1 MSDNGGFL
9 GKPLKRRDFV
19 TTSALLGT
27 GALAATQFPWL
38 IDSLGGN
45 GRREIKPN
53 VEYALAKPENII
65 YSVCQQCNTQCGI
78 KIKLQDGV
86 AVKVEGSPLS
96 PWNLQPHLPYESS
109 PFDLATVDGSI
120 CPKGQAGI
128 QTGAD
133 PYRIVRVLKRAGP
146 RGSMRWKSIPFDE
159 ALDEI
164 VNGGDLFGEGPV
176 TGLKDI
182 WALRDHDVAKAM
194 AKDVQ
199 AILDEKEAD
208 KKKEL
213 VEKFKVDHAD
223 HLDTL
228 IDPGQSGWC

>member
-53 VEYALAKPENII
+53 VEYALARPENMI

-78 KIKLQDGV
+78 KVKLQDGV
-86 AVKVEGSPLS
+86 AVKIDGNPLS
-96 PWNLQPHLPYESS
+96 PWNLHPHVPYDSS
-109 PFDLATVDGSI
+109 MFDLAPVEGFI

-128 QTGAD
+128 QTAYD
-133 PYRIVRVLKRAGP
+133 PYRVVKVLKRDGP
-146 RGSMRWKSIPFDE
+146 RGASRWSTIGFE
-159 ALDEI
+159 
-164 VNGGDLFGEGPV
+164 
-176 TGLKDI
+176 
-182 WALRDHDVAKAM
+182 
-194 AKDVQ
+194 Q
-199 AILDEKEAD
+199 A
-208 KKKEL
+208 
-213 VEKFKVDHAD
+213 
-223 HLDTL
+223 
-228 IDPGQSGWC
+228 